1 MLKKICGKLNELT
14 LYVRYCFIEE
24 PYWHAFISH
33 YYNLGVRNI
42 NVIIQTRK
50 DEKSFQSFYYPND
63 LNFNIHRVSNKT
75 QVDHTWFEVS
85 FKNKEKPTKYAILV
99 DADEFLYF
107 LNPNISLDELMNTD
121 IKKIPW
127 LMNPLSSI
135 KSEKAGFFGNM
146 YKEIANYEKIKN
158 IKNCHQFKLKNN
170 FDFINL
176 KVKNKNIIG
185 QNHNFNY
192 TYNNG
197 VVLIHTWARSLNDCL
212 IRGIFSRIKKNK
224 NKDYKEIIENIK
236 SGKLT
241 VRSRYLAYLDI
252 QNKYIK
258 NLKTDFR
265 DNFNYEKEMGF
276 LNNFFTKKELLIFQ
290 ENFKIFK
297 SNLKENISI
306 LPKYPPTHNSIVK
319 QIKELESFQYYSY
332 K

>member
-1 MLKKICGKLNELT
+1 MKKTIKSSLAELT

-24 PYWHAFISH
+24 PYWDAFISH
-33 YYNLGVRNI
+33 YYKLGVRNI
-42 NVIIQTRK
+42 NVIIQTNK
-50 DEKSFQSFYYPND
+50 DEKSFESFFYPKD
-63 LNFNIHRVSNKT
+63 LNFIIHRVSDKI
-75 QVDHTWFEVS
+75 QVDLTWVEIS
-85 FKNKEKPTKYAILV
+85 FNKKEKETKYALLV

-107 LNPNISLDELMNTD
+107 LNPYISLDELMNTD

-127 LMNPLSSI
+127 VMNPLTSI
-135 KSEKAGFFGNM
+135 RSEKAGFFGNM
-146 YKEIANYEKIKN
+146 YKEIAYYEKIKY
-158 IKNCHQFKLKNN
+158 IKNCHQFKLKRN

-176 KVKNKNIIG
+176 KIKNKNIIG

-236 SGKLT
+236 NGKLT

-258 NLKTDFR
+258 PLKTDFR
-265 DNFNYEKEMGF
+265 DNFNYEKEMEF

-297 SNLKENISI
+297 SNLKNNISI
-306 LPKYPPTHNSIVK
+306 LPKYPPPHNSIVK